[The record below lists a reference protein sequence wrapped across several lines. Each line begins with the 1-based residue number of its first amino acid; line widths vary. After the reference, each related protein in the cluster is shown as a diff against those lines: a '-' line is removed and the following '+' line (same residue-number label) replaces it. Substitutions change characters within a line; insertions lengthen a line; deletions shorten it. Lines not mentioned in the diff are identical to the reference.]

1 MDRGAWHG
9 VARIEHDL
17 VTKVK
22 IYKRAEL
29 KKSERIICHWKSNV
43 LSIVRGEMELALLS
57 RKGRIG
63 ARECIFNNEEQELE
77 NISSLKK
84 FAWDSI

>member
-1 MDRGAWHG
+1 
-9 VARIEHDL
+9 
-17 VTKVK
+17 
-22 IYKRAEL
+22 
-29 KKSERIICHWKSNV
+29 
-43 LSIVRGEMELALLS
+43 MELEMLS

-63 ARECIFNNEEQELE
+63 ARECIFHNEEQELE